1 MKVKNLSGIVMR
13 IAAVLIC
20 LVLFSAH
27 LASGMFARYVISA
40 KEDSSARVASYHVE
54 IVPADNNQSDALGA
68 TSNNGDVSYRF
79 IVDNSKTDVAVKY
92 SLSVAFYDS
101 VTDTALDKFNNV
113 KIDNFDPVEIK
124 DEPDSNRHVYVFD
137 ITDELKPHSTSAV
150 HTLTFNTSLSWTEA
164 VDYQLADTAIQVNT
178 GNKYPVEV
186 FADVTQI
193 N

>member
-27 LASGMFARYVISA
+27 LASGMFARYTVSGGGDGSA
-40 KEDSSARVASYHVE
+40 NVASYHVE
-54 IVPADNNQSDALGA
+54 IVPADNNQSDALGT
-68 TSNNGDVSYRF
+68 TSNSGDVSYRF
-79 IVDNSKTDVAVKY
+79 MVDNSETDVPVKY

-101 VTDTALDKFNNV
+101 VNDTVSGKFDNV
-113 KIDNFDPVEIK
+113 KIDNIDPVESK
-124 DEPDSNRHVYVFD
+124 DESNRHVYVFD
-137 ITDELKPHSTSAV
+137 ITDTLQPHSTSAV
-150 HTLTFNTSLSWTEA
+150 HTLTFNTSLSWTETT
-164 VDYQLADTAIQVNT
+164 DNRLADTAIQVNT